1 MQPRSGLHALK
12 RSWSSGTEHA
22 PPAAPAPAPPAPVP
36 ELDDVTNTGAP
47 KRRRFD
53 SSWAPFLKPRASSLN
68 DILGP
73 PARKGRVDEPGAAP
87 TAPAPLPDAPPRKV
101 NRIFLS
107 DEQQA
112 VLDAVV
118 NQGKN
123 VFFTGSAGTGKSVL
137 LQYVISG
144 LRDKFRHKPDAV
156 AVTASTGIAACNVGG
171 TTLHSFGGVGLAR
184 ESPERLLSLVRRNR
198 KAVTR
203 WMRTQVLIIDEISMI
218 EPALLEKFEHLA
230 RLVRRSNKVFGGIQ
244 IVVTGDFFQL
254 PPVTHNGD
262 AMFVFE
268 SRVWE
273 AVIEQKYNLT
283 QVFRQKDTRFV
294 SMLNEM
300 RYGRLSHESIRTF
313 QSLERAPALP
323 PDITPTELFPLRR
336 DVERANQTRLDAI
349 AEESRVYT
357 SYDTGTLQG
366 EQRERLLENFMAPR
380 HVCLKRG
387 AQVMLIKNIEDTLVN
402 GSIGI
407 VLDFVDDAAY
417 EDEHGDEGASGAS
430 GASGARKSGRLWP
443 LVRFFLPHG
452 GMRDQLIRPEVWT
465 NEDVHG
471 DALAQRR
478 QVPLI
483 LAWAISIHKS
493 QGQTLAACKID
504 LRRVFEKGQA
514 YVALSRATSLDAL
527 QVIGFHPSK
536 VMAHP
541 KVIRWSRAEFNIGL

>member
-12 RSWSSGTEHA
+12 RSWSSGAEDA
-22 PPAAPAPAPPAPVP
+22 PPAAPPAPAP
-36 ELDDVTNTGAP
+36 ELGDVTNTDAP

-73 PARKGRVDEPGAAP
+73 PARKGRVDERGAAP
-87 TAPAPLPDAPPRKV
+87 TAPAPHPDAQPRKV

-107 DEQQA
+107 DEQQM

-144 LRDKFRHKPDAV
+144 LKDKFRHKPDAV

-184 ESPERLLSLVRRNR
+184 ESPERLLSLLRRNR

-254 PPVTHNGD
+254 PPVTSGGD

-268 SRVWE
+268 SRVWA

-300 RYGRLSHESIRTF
+300 RHGRLSPESIRTF
-313 QSLERAPALP
+313 QSLERTPALP

-349 AEESRVYT
+349 AEEPRVYT

-366 EQRERLLENFMAPR
+366 DLRERLLENFMAPR

-407 VLDFVDDAAY
+407 VLDFVDDAAH
-417 EDEHGDEGASGAS
+417 EDEHGDEGV
-430 GASGARKSGRLWP
+430 SGARKSGRLWP

-452 GMRDQLIRPEVWT
+452 GTRDQLIRPEVWKS
-465 NEDVHG
+465 EDVNG

-478 QVPLI
+478 QLPLI

-541 KVIRWSRAEFNIGL
+541 KVIRWSRDEFSIGL